1 MERKKKKCT
10 KEQNEKPSPSAIGGD
25 RRMGLEWW
33 WVVFFCLVFGGF
45 VSGFLACIC
54 FLVARSGLA

>member
-25 RRMGLEWW
+25 RRHQKQTSNPPQNPKIKPKNELTKK
-33 WVVFFCLVFGGF
+33 
-45 VSGFLACIC
+45 
-54 FLVARSGLA
+54 